1 MSVPIGKIVFLAVV
15 AISDCRAYA
24 QSGSGRRPGPQ
35 TLTPR
40 VPPPVVVV
48 AQPPPLPSPPDA
60 PVPDLGS
67 LPAKPNVADTPAK
80 RFLSKLTPKCLDA
93 VLHTCWSSPTGD
105 PSSVL
110 PKAERE
116 FAKDLEVGDLYFK
129 EKNFGAAESRYL
141 DALNYHPEDSGAL
154 FKLAQTEDKL
164 GKIDDAR
171 DLFQTYLDRFPDNRP
186 TTALAKKALQRYKS
200 MSTRPH

>member
-1 MSVPIGKIVFLAVV
+1 MPVPVARIVLLAAFLISVRLA
-15 AISDCRAYA
+15 CA
-24 QSGSGRRPGPQ
+24 QSSAERPSDPE

-67 LPAKPNVADTPAK
+67 LPAKPNVADSPVK

-93 VLHTCWSSPTGD
+93 VLHTCWSSPPAE
-105 PSSVL
+105 PSSLL

-116 FAKDLEVGDLYFK
+116 FGKDLEVGDLYFK
-129 EKNFGAAESRYL
+129 ERNFRGAESRFL
-141 DALNYHPEDSGAL
+141 DALNYHPEDSVAL
-154 FKLAQTEDKL
+154 LKLAQTEDKL

-171 DLFQTYLDRFPDNRP
+171 DLFQTYLDKFPDNGP
-186 TTALAKKALQRYKS
+186 TTALAKKALQRYES
-200 MSTRPH
+200 TSTRRH

>member
-1 MSVPIGKIVFLAVV
+1 MFASVARIVLFAAFV
-15 AISDCRAYA
+15 ISSHLVFA
-24 QSGSGRRPGPQ
+24 QSSTNSPPDPH

-67 LPAKPNVADTPAK
+67 LPAKPNVADSPVK
-80 RFLSKLTPKCLDA
+80 RFLGKLTPKCLDA

-110 PKAERE
+110 PKAERGL
-116 FAKDLEVGDLYFK
+116 AKDLEDGDLHFK
-129 EKNFGAAESRYL
+129 
-141 DALNYHPEDSGAL
+141 
-154 FKLAQTEDKL
+154 DK
-164 GKIDDAR
+164 
-171 DLFQTYLDRFPDNRP
+171 T
-186 TTALAKKALQRYKS
+186 
-200 MSTRPH
+200 